1 MTTIH
6 DLALRTAG
14 ALGITDEAAEAA
26 LDTYRQQIEALESRT
41 IDPDDIS
48 DDDAGI
54 LMDAVRA
61 AQRSGDLGER
71 ELAGLEE
78 AIAQHTRAADD
89 LATAEQLRDTAI
101 RAALGAGARVK
112 DVMSATG
119 LSRARIDQ
127 IRRA

>member
-14 ALGITDEAAEAA
+14 ALGITDEAAQDA
-26 LDTYRQQIEALESRT
+26 LDTYRTQIEAMESRT

-48 DDDAGI
+48 DDDAGF
-54 LMDAVRA
+54 LTDAVRA

-71 ELAGLEE
+71 ELANLEE
-78 AIAQHTRAADD
+78 TVARRTIAADD
-89 LATAEQLRDTAI
+89 LATAEQVRDTAI

-112 DVMSATG
+112 DVMEVAG
-119 LSRARIDQ
+119 LSRARVDQ

>member
-14 ALGITDEAAEAA
+14 ALGITDEAAQDA
-26 LDTYRQQIEALESRT
+26 LDTYRTQIEAMESRT

-48 DDDAGI
+48 DDDAGF
-54 LMDAVRA
+54 LTDAVRA

-71 ELAGLEE
+71 ELANLEE
-78 AIAQHTRAADD
+78 TVARRTIAADD
-89 LATAEQLRDTAI
+89 LATAEQLRDKAI

-112 DVMSATG
+112 DVMEVAG
-119 LSRARIDQ
+119 LSRARVDQ

>member
-48 DDDAGI
+48 EDDAGF
-54 LMDAVRA
+54 LTDAVRSA
-61 AQRSGDLGER
+61 RRSGDLGER

-78 AIAQHTRAADD
+78 TVAQRTIAADD
-89 LATAEQLRDTAI
+89 LATAEQQRDTAI
-101 RAALGAGARVK
+101 RAALDAGARVK
-112 DVMSATG
+112 DVMTVTG
-119 LSRARIDQ
+119 LSRARVDQ

>member
-14 ALGITDEAAEAA
+14 ALGITDEAAGTA
-26 LDTYRQQIEALESRT
+26 LDTYRRQIESLESRI

-48 DDDAGI
+48 DDDAGF
-54 LMDAVRA
+54 LTDAVRA

-71 ELAGLEE
+71 ELAGLEDTV
-78 AIAQHTRAADD
+78 AQRTRAADD
-89 LATAEQLRDTAI
+89 LVTAEQRRDTAI

-112 DVMSATG
+112 DVMTVTG

>member
-6 DLALRTAG
+6 DLALRAAG

-48 DDDAGI
+48 DDDAGF
-54 LMDAVRA
+54 LTDAVRA

-78 AIAQHTRAADD
+78 AVAQRTRAADD
-89 LATAEQLRDTAI
+89 LATAEQLRDAAI
-101 RAALGAGARVK
+101 RAALDAGARVK

-119 LSRARIDQ
+119 LSRARVDQ